1 LILPVRLSL
10 NRGIAFMPDSSDISP
25 TLLPRLPVSVCII
38 AGAEAARIGHTLSA
52 VVEWVADVHVVLNDD
67 VRDETESIA
76 RNLGAIVH
84 REQWKGHVEQKNSA
98 AAKATQPWI
107 LALDAD
113 EVVSDS
119 LRHSIMALFG
129 SADRL
134 ASRPAWGFPRTTE
147 VCGRFIK
154 HGDWY
159 PDRQT
164 RLWKTGEAKW
174 GGVNPHDKLEVSGT
188 VGRLTG
194 DLLHYG
200 VLSLNQQLAKIPS
213 YTDQF
218 VEDRLARGRRAIWLD
233 LSFRPFWTFVRGYFL
248 RLGFLDGWQ
257 GFYVAGMNAF
267 TALTRY
273 AKLRAA
279 REKR

>member
-1 LILPVRLSL
+1 MRIPPEK
-10 NRGIAFMPDSSDISP
+10 NE
-25 TLLPRLPVSVCII
+25 TLPVSVCMI
-38 AGAEAARIGHTLSA
+38 AGAEEERISRSLAA
-52 VVEWVADVHVVLNDD
+52 VKDWVAEIHVVINDD
-67 VRDETESIA
+67 VCDRTEAIA
-76 RNLGAIVH
+76 IDLGAHVH
-84 REQWKGHVEQKNSA
+84 RESWKGHIDQKNSA
-98 AAKATQPWI
+98 AAKGTQPWI

-113 EVVSDS
+113 EVVSDALRDEIQS
-119 LRHSIMALFG
+119 LFRSP
-129 SADRL
+129 DRL
-134 ASRPAWGFPRTTE
+134 EKNAAWCFPRTTE

-164 RLWKTGEAKW
+164 RLWRKGSAKW
-174 GGVNPHDKLEVSGT
+174 GGVNPHDKLVVQGT
-188 VGRLTG
+188 VGRLRG
-194 DLLHYG
+194 DLLHHG

-218 VEDRLARGRRAIWLD
+218 VVDRMAKGRRATWLD
-233 LSFRPFWTFVRGYFL
+233 LSFRPCWTFFRGYFL

-257 GFYVAGMNAF
+257 GFYVARMNAF

-279 REKR
+279 REKQ

>member
-1 LILPVRLSL
+1 MSASTT
-10 NRGIAFMPDSSDISP
+10 NTSESS
-25 TLLPRLPVSVCII
+25 PRLPISLCMI
-38 AGAEAARIGHTLSA
+38 AGAEAERIGQSLSA
-52 VVEWVADVHVVLNDD
+52 VVEWVFDVHVVINDD
-67 VRDETESIA
+67 VNDETESIA
-76 RNLGAIVH
+76 RTLGATVY
-84 REQWKGHVEQKNSA
+84 RESWKGHIDQKNSA

-113 EVVSDS
+113 EVVSAELRGDIQS
-119 LRHSIMALFG
+119 LFRSP
-129 SADRL
+129 DRL
-134 ASRPAWGFPRTTE
+134 EQNAAWCFPRTTE

-164 RLWKTGEAKW
+164 RLWKKGSAKW
-174 GGVNPHDKLEVSGT
+174 GGVNPHDKLEVRGS
-188 VGRLTG
+188 VGKLGG

-213 YTDQF
+213 YSDQF
-218 VEDRLARGRRAIWLD
+218 VVNRMSKGRRASWLD
-233 LSFRPFWTFVRGYFL
+233 LWFRPFWTFFRGYVI

-257 GFYVAGMNAF
+257 GYYVARMNAF

-279 REKR
+279 HETQDPNPHA